1 MKMIDVYRDINKINK
16 NILPVILL
24 NCLFSAIE
32 PFVFIFVSG
41 KLVKYLIEGRA
52 FKEIVTLSLVGAAIS
67 LAVYVIKNITEN
79 YKMEF
84 MDYLNCKEKNLL
96 IKGMFNLDFKDF
108 ESKEYRDKIS
118 RHRQETDGIGGVY
131 YETLYLLS
139 DFVSGVLTIIIAA
152 ISLGGFYKTLNQSVD
167 IRILGERYFPLIL
180 LAALIILSVL
190 LAIFRKKVE
199 EKNEDDREEYS
210 VKYKIYD
217 FYMRLLSDYES
228 LKQIKIFD
236 EKPFIKREL
245 NEKFVKDGLSLD
257 RRVSV
262 RTAFSQ
268 AMNEFLMTG
277 INVLFLLV
285 LAVKA
290 IGGLFGADA
299 LIIYYGAFKEIVD
312 GIKLLIES
320 VGYKKSIEPK
330 IEILYDVI
338 ALKSE
343 SDEGKYIEESTED
356 AIVAKNIYF
365 AYPGS
370 DKNALEEIDVT
381 IKNGEKIAIVGENG
395 SGKTTFINLL
405 TGLYRPT
412 SGEIFVNGKTPTLEN
427 TSKEAGV
434 VSQDFFLFSFML
446 GENVAASMDVDMKK
460 AALALETSGF
470 GDKYPLDTYL
480 YKDIDEDGVDVSGG
494 EAQKIALARA
504 IYGDKKLLLFDEPTS
519 KLDPKSEMKVFES
532 FNEVSKGKTAIFVS
546 HRMSACKFADRI
558 ILFEKGKISAIGTHE
573 EMIKGS
579 ERYREMWDAQAKYYS
594 CDKYSC

>member
-108 ESKEYRDKIS
+108 ESKEYKDKIS

-167 IRILGERYFPLIL
+167 IKILGERYFPLIL

-236 EKPFIKREL
+236 EKPFIKREM

-338 ALKSE
+338 ALKSD
-343 SDEGKYIEESTED
+343 SNEGKYIEESTEN
-356 AIVAKNIYF
+356 AIVAKNIFF

-446 GENVAASMDVDMKK
+446 GENVASSRDVDMKNAK
-460 AALALETSGF
+460 LALETSGF
-470 GDKYPLDTYL
+470 GDKYPLETYL

-494 EAQKIALARA
+494 EAQKIALTRA

-573 EMIKGS
+573 EMIRGS
-579 ERYREMWDAQAKYYS
+579 ERYREMWIAQAKYYS
-594 CDKYSC
+594 C

>member
-108 ESKEYRDKIS
+108 ESKEYKDKIS

-139 DFVSGVLTIIIAA
+139 DFVSGVLTILIAA

-167 IRILGERYFPLIL
+167 IKILGERYFPLIL

-338 ALKSE
+338 ALKSQ
-343 SDEGKYIEESTED
+343 SDEGKYIEESTEN
-356 AIVAKNIYF
+356 AIVAKNICF

-446 GENVAASMDVDMKK
+446 GENVASSRDVDMKN

-470 GDKYPLDTYL
+470 GDKYPLETYL

-573 EMIKGS
+573 EMIRGS
-579 ERYREMWDAQAKYYS
+579 ERYREMWIAQAKYFHS
-594 CDKYSC
+594 C

>member
-67 LAVYVIKNITEN
+67 LSVYVIKNITEN
-79 YKMEF
+79 YKMEY

-96 IKGMFNLDFKDF
+96 INGMFNLDFKDF
-108 ESKEYRDKIS
+108 ESKEYKDKIS

-167 IRILGERYFPLIL
+167 IKILGERYFPLIL

-343 SDEGKYIEESTED
+343 SDEGKYIEESTEN
-356 AIVAKNIYF
+356 AIVAKNIFF
-365 AYPGS
+365 AYPGT

-446 GENVAASMDVDMKK
+446 GENVAASRDVDMKN

-470 GDKYPLDTYL
+470 GDKYPLETYL

-494 EAQKIALARA
+494 EAQKIVLARA

-573 EMIKGS
+573 EMIRGS
-579 ERYREMWDAQAKYYS
+579 ERYRTMWEAQAKYY
-594 CDKYSC
+594 YSC

>member
-67 LAVYVIKNITEN
+67 LAAYVIKNITEN
-79 YKMEF
+79 YKMEY

-108 ESKEYRDKIS
+108 ESKEYKDKIS

-167 IRILGERYFPLIL
+167 IKILGERYFPLIL
-180 LAALIILSVL
+180 LVALIILSVL

-245 NEKFVKDGLSLD
+245 NDKFVKDGLSLD

-343 SDEGKYIEESTED
+343 SDEGKYIEESTEN
-356 AIVAKNIYF
+356 AIVAKNICF

-446 GENVAASMDVDMKK
+446 GENVASSRDVDVKNAK
-460 AALALETSGF
+460 LALETSGF
-470 GDKYPLDTYL
+470 GDKYPLETYL

-573 EMIKGS
+573 EMIRGS
-579 ERYREMWDAQAKYYS
+579 ERYREMWEAQAKYFYS
-594 CDKYSC
+594 C

>member
-108 ESKEYRDKIS
+108 ESKEYKDKIS

-167 IRILGERYFPLIL
+167 IKILGEIYFPLIL

-245 NEKFVKDGLSLD
+245 NDKFVKDGLSLD

-343 SDEGKYIEESTED
+343 SDEGKYIEESTEN

-395 SGKTTFINLL
+395 SGKSTLL
-405 TGLYRPT
+405 KLLCGLYFDYT
-412 SGEIFVNGKTPTLEN
+412 GEIRVNGLNISSYSLLEYR
-427 TSKEAGV
+427 ARIGV
-434 VSQDFFLFSFML
+434 VFQDF
-446 GENVAASMDVDMKK
+446 NRY
-460 AALALETSGF
+460 ETSVKANIALNKMNETDCVLKIKKLLNSKGI
-470 GDKYPLDTYL
+470 KI
-480 YKDIDEDGVDVSGG
+480 KDINPNTILGNWFGGKELSGG
-494 EAQKIALARA
+494 EWQKIAFLRSLYNENDILIA
-504 IYGDKKLLLFDEPTS
+504 DEPTS
-519 KLDPKSEMKVFES
+519 NLDFQSKQKLVEFFIEES
-532 FNEVSKGKTAIFVS
+532 KKKI
-546 HRMSACKFADRI
+546 I
-558 ILFEKGKISAIGTHE
+558 ILATHDDIFDTIE
-573 EMIKGS
+573 HIPIVI
-579 ERYREMWDAQAKYYS
+579 
-594 CDKYSC
+594 

>member
-108 ESKEYRDKIS
+108 ESKEYKDKIS

-167 IRILGERYFPLIL
+167 IKILGERYFPLIL

-245 NEKFVKDGLSLD
+245 NDKFVKDGLSLD

-343 SDEGKYIEESTED
+343 SDEGKYIEESMEN
-356 AIVAKNIYF
+356 AIVAKNIFF

-446 GENVAASMDVDMKK
+446 GENVASSRDVDMKN

-470 GDKYPLDTYL
+470 GDKYPLETYL

-573 EMIKGS
+573 EMIRGS
-579 ERYREMWDAQAKYYS
+579 ERYREMWEAQAKYFHS
-594 CDKYSC
+594 C

>member
-67 LAVYVIKNITEN
+67 LSVYVIKNITEN
-79 YKMEF
+79 YKMEY

-96 IKGMFNLDFKDF
+96 INGMFNLDFKDF
-108 ESKEYRDKIS
+108 ESKEYKDKIS

-167 IRILGERYFPLIL
+167 IKILGERYFPLIL

-343 SDEGKYIEESTED
+343 SDEGKYIEESTEN
-356 AIVAKNIYF
+356 AIVAKNICF

-446 GENVAASMDVDMKK
+446 GENVASSRDVDMKNAK
-460 AALALETSGF
+460 LALETSGF
-470 GDKYPLDTYL
+470 GDKYPLETYL

-573 EMIKGS
+573 EMIRGS
-579 ERYREMWDAQAKYYS
+579 ERYRAMWEAQAKYFHY
-594 CDKYSC
+594 C

>member
-67 LAVYVIKNITEN
+67 FAVYVIKNITEN

-108 ESKEYRDKIS
+108 ESKEYKDKIS

-167 IRILGERYFPLIL
+167 IKILGERYFPLIL

-245 NEKFVKDGLSLD
+245 NDKFVKDGLSLD

-343 SDEGKYIEESTED
+343 SDEGKYIEESTEN
-356 AIVAKNIYF
+356 AIVAKNIFF

-446 GENVAASMDVDMKK
+446 GENVASSRDVDMKNAK
-460 AALALETSGF
+460 LALETSGF
-470 GDKYPLDTYL
+470 GDKYPLETYL

-573 EMIKGS
+573 EMIRGS
-579 ERYREMWDAQAKYYS
+579 ERYRAMWEAQAKYFHS
-594 CDKYSC
+594 C

>member
-79 YKMEF
+79 YKMEY

-108 ESKEYRDKIS
+108 ESKEYKDKIS
-118 RHRQETDGIGGVY
+118 RHRQETEGIGGVY

-167 IRILGERYFPLIL
+167 IKILGERYFPLIL

-245 NEKFVKDGLSLD
+245 NDKFVKDGLSLD

-338 ALKSE
+338 TIRSE
-343 SDEGKYIEESTED
+343 SDEGKYIEESTEN
-356 AIVAKNIYF
+356 AIVAKNIF
-365 AYPGS
+365 FSYPGS

-446 GENVAASMDVDMKK
+446 GENVASSRDVDMKNAK
-460 AALALETSGF
+460 LALENSGF
-470 GDKYPLDTYL
+470 GDKYPLETYL

-573 EMIKGS
+573 EMIRGS
-579 ERYREMWDAQAKYYS
+579 ERYREMWIAQAKYYS
-594 CDKYSC
+594 C

>member
-108 ESKEYRDKIS
+108 ESKEYKDKIS

-167 IRILGERYFPLIL
+167 IKILGERYFPLIL

-245 NEKFVKDGLSLD
+245 NDKFVKDGLSLD

-343 SDEGKYIEESTED
+343 SDEGKYIEESTEN
-356 AIVAKNIYF
+356 AIVAKNICF

-370 DKNALEEIDVT
+370 DKNTLEEIDVT

-446 GENVAASMDVDMKK
+446 GENVASSRDVDMKNAK
-460 AALALETSGF
+460 LALETSGF
-470 GDKYPLDTYL
+470 GDKYPLETYL
-480 YKDIDEDGVDVSGG
+480 YKDIDEDGIDVSGG

-573 EMIKGS
+573 EMIRGS
-579 ERYREMWDAQAKYYS
+579 ERYRAMWDAQAKYYS
-594 CDKYSC
+594 C

>member
-108 ESKEYRDKIS
+108 ESKEYKDKIS

-167 IRILGERYFPLIL
+167 IKILGERYFPLIL

-338 ALKSE
+338 TLRSE
-343 SDEGKYIEESTED
+343 SDEGKYIEESTEN
-356 AIVAKNIYF
+356 AIVAKNIF
-365 AYPGS
+365 FSYPGS

-446 GENVAASMDVDMKK
+446 GENVASSRDVDMKNAK
-460 AALALETSGF
+460 LALETSGF
-470 GDKYPLDTYL
+470 GDKYPLETYL

-573 EMIKGS
+573 EMLKGS
-579 ERYREMWDAQAKYYS
+579 ERYRAMWEAQAKYY
-594 CDKYSC
+594 YSC

>member
-79 YKMEF
+79 YKMEY

-96 IKGMFNLDFKDF
+96 INGMFNLDFKDF
-108 ESKEYRDKIS
+108 ESKEYKDKIS

-167 IRILGERYFPLIL
+167 IKILGERYFPLIL

-343 SDEGKYIEESTED
+343 SDEEKYIEESTEN

-446 GENVAASMDVDMKK
+446 GENVASSRDVDMKNAK
-460 AALALETSGF
+460 LALETSGF
-470 GDKYPLDTYL
+470 GDKYPLETYL

-573 EMIKGS
+573 EMIRGS
-579 ERYREMWDAQAKYYS
+579 ERYREMWIAQAKYY
-594 CDKYSC
+594 YSC

>member
-108 ESKEYRDKIS
+108 ESKEYKDKIS

-139 DFVSGVLTIIIAA
+139 DFVSGILTIIIAA

-167 IRILGERYFPLIL
+167 IKILGERYFPLIL

-210 VKYKIYD
+210 IKYKIYD

-343 SDEGKYIEESTED
+343 SDEGKYIEESTEN
-356 AIVAKNIYF
+356 AIVAKNICF
-365 AYPGS
+365 SYPGS

-446 GENVAASMDVDMKK
+446 GENVAASRDVDMKN

-470 GDKYPLDTYL
+470 GDKYPLETYL
-480 YKDIDEDGVDVSGG
+480 YKDIDEDGVDISGG

-573 EMIKGS
+573 EMLKGS
-579 ERYREMWDAQAKYYS
+579 ERYRTMWEAQAKYFHS
-594 CDKYSC
+594 C

>member
-108 ESKEYRDKIS
+108 ESKEYKDKIS

-167 IRILGERYFPLIL
+167 IKILGEISFPLIL

-199 EKNEDDREEYS
+199 EKNEADREEYS

-343 SDEGKYIEESTED
+343 SDEGKYIEESTEN
-356 AIVAKNIYF
+356 AIVAKNICF

-446 GENVAASMDVDMKK
+446 GENVAASRDVDMKN

-470 GDKYPLDTYL
+470 GDKYPLETYL

-573 EMIKGS
+573 EMIRGS
-579 ERYREMWDAQAKYYS
+579 ERYRAMWEAQAKYFHS
-594 CDKYSC
+594 C

>member
-108 ESKEYRDKIS
+108 ESKEYKDKIS

-139 DFVSGVLTIIIAA
+139 DFVSGILTIIIAA
-152 ISLGGFYKTLNQSVD
+152 ISLSGFYKTLNQSVD
-167 IRILGERYFPLIL
+167 IKILGERYFPLIL

-343 SDEGKYIEESTED
+343 SDEGKYIEESTEN

-370 DKNALEEIDVT
+370 GKNALEEIDVT

-446 GENVAASMDVDMKK
+446 GENVASSRDVDMKN

-470 GDKYPLDTYL
+470 GDKYPLETYL

-573 EMIKGS
+573 EMIRGS
-579 ERYREMWDAQAKYYS
+579 ERYRAMWEAQAKYFHS
-594 CDKYSC
+594 C

>member
-108 ESKEYRDKIS
+108 ESKEYKDKIS

-167 IRILGERYFPLIL
+167 IKILGERYFPLIL

-236 EKPFIKREL
+236 EKPFIKREM

-343 SDEGKYIEESTED
+343 SDEGKYIEESTEN

-365 AYPGS
+365 SYPES

-381 IKNGEKIAIVGENG
+381 IKSGEKIAIVGENG

-446 GENVAASMDVDMKK
+446 GENVASSRDVDMKNAK
-460 AALALETSGF
+460 LALETSGF
-470 GDKYPLDTYL
+470 GDKYPLETYL

-573 EMIKGS
+573 EMLKGS
-579 ERYREMWDAQAKYYS
+579 ERYRAMWIAQAKYFYS
-594 CDKYSC
+594 C

>member
-108 ESKEYRDKIS
+108 ESKEYKDKIS

-167 IRILGERYFPLIL
+167 IKILGERYFPLIL

-236 EKPFIKREL
+236 EKPFIKREM

-343 SDEGKYIEESTED
+343 SDEGKYIEESTEN

-365 AYPGS
+365 SYPES

-381 IKNGEKIAIVGENG
+381 IKSGEKIAIVGESG

-446 GENVAASMDVDMKK
+446 GENVASSRDVDMKNAK
-460 AALALETSGF
+460 LALETSGF
-470 GDKYPLDTYL
+470 GDKYPLETYL

-573 EMIKGS
+573 EMIRGS
-579 ERYREMWDAQAKYYS
+579 ERYRAMWIAQAKYFYS
-594 CDKYSC
+594 C

>member
-24 NCLFSAIE
+24 NCLFSAVE

-79 YKMEF
+79 YKMEY

-108 ESKEYRDKIS
+108 ESKEYKDKIS

-167 IRILGERYFPLIL
+167 IKIIGERYFPLIL

-245 NEKFVKDGLSLD
+245 NDKFVKDGLSLD

-343 SDEGKYIEESTED
+343 SNEGKYIEESTEN
-356 AIVAKNIYF
+356 AIVAKNIFF

-446 GENVAASMDVDMKK
+446 GENVASSRDVDIKN

-470 GDKYPLDTYL
+470 GDKYPLETYL

-573 EMIKGS
+573 EMLKGS
-579 ERYREMWDAQAKYYS
+579 ERYREMWEAQAKYFYS
-594 CDKYSC
+594 C

>member
-16 NILPVILL
+16 SILPVILL

-139 DFVSGVLTIIIAA
+139 DFVSGILTIIIAA

-245 NEKFVKDGLSLD
+245 NDKFVKDGLSLD

-343 SDEGKYIEESTED
+343 SDEGKYIEESTEN
-356 AIVAKNIYF
+356 AIVAKNIFF

-446 GENVAASMDVDMKK
+446 GENVASSRDVDMKNAK
-460 AALALETSGF
+460 LALETSGF

-558 ILFEKGKISAIGTHE
+558 ILFEKGKISAIGTHD
-573 EMIKGS
+573 EMLKGS
-579 ERYREMWDAQAKYYS
+579 ERYREMWEAQAKYFHS
-594 CDKYSC
+594 C

>member
-108 ESKEYRDKIS
+108 ESKEYKDKIS

-167 IRILGERYFPLIL
+167 IKILGERYFPLIL

-199 EKNEDDREEYS
+199 EKDEDDREEYS

-245 NEKFVKDGLSLD
+245 KEKFVKDGLSLD

-338 ALKSE
+338 ALKSD
-343 SDEGKYIEESTED
+343 SNEGKYIEESTEN

-446 GENVAASMDVDMKK
+446 GENVASSRDVDTKNAK
-460 AALALETSGF
+460 LALETSGF
-470 GDKYPLDTYL
+470 GDKYPLETYL

-573 EMIKGS
+573 EMIRGS
-579 ERYREMWDAQAKYYS
+579 ERYREMWEAQAKYFHS
-594 CDKYSC
+594 C

>member
-79 YKMEF
+79 YKMEY

-108 ESKEYRDKIS
+108 ESKEYKDKIS

-152 ISLGGFYKTLNQSVD
+152 ISLGGFYKTLNQSVG
-167 IRILGERYFPLIL
+167 IKILGERYFPLIL

-343 SDEGKYIEESTED
+343 SDEGKYIEESTEN

-446 GENVAASMDVDMKK
+446 GENVASSRDVDMKNAK
-460 AALALETSGF
+460 LALETSGF
-470 GDKYPLDTYL
+470 GDKYPLETYL

-573 EMIKGS
+573 EMLKGS
-579 ERYREMWDAQAKYYS
+579 ERYRAMWIAQAKYYS
-594 CDKYSC
+594 C

>member
-41 KLVKYLIEGRA
+41 KLVKYLIEGMA

-108 ESKEYRDKIS
+108 ESKEYKDKIS

-167 IRILGERYFPLIL
+167 IKILGERYFPLIL

-245 NEKFVKDGLSLD
+245 NDKFVKDGLSLD

-262 RTAFSQ
+262 RIAFSQ

-343 SDEGKYIEESTED
+343 SDEGKYIEESTEN

-446 GENVAASMDVDMKK
+446 GENVASSRDVDMKN

-470 GDKYPLDTYL
+470 GDKYPLETYL

-573 EMIKGS
+573 EMIRGS
-579 ERYREMWDAQAKYYS
+579 ERYRAMWEAQAKYY
-594 CDKYSC
+594 YSC

>member
-108 ESKEYRDKIS
+108 ESKEYKDKIS

-167 IRILGERYFPLIL
+167 IKILGERYFPLIL
-180 LAALIILSVL
+180 LATLIILSVL

-245 NEKFVKDGLSLD
+245 NDKFVKDGLSLD

-343 SDEGKYIEESTED
+343 SDEGKYIEESTEN
-356 AIVAKNIYF
+356 AIVAKNIFF

-446 GENVAASMDVDMKK
+446 GENVAASRDVDMKNAK
-460 AALALETSGF
+460 LALETSGF
-470 GDKYPLDTYL
+470 GDKYPLETYL

-532 FNEVSKGKTAIFVS
+532 FNEVSKGKTSIFVS

-573 EMIKGS
+573 EMIRGS
-579 ERYREMWDAQAKYYS
+579 ERYRAMWEAQAKYY
-594 CDKYSC
+594 YSC

>member
-79 YKMEF
+79 YKMEY

-108 ESKEYRDKIS
+108 ESKEYKDKIS

-167 IRILGERYFPLIL
+167 IKILGERYFPLIL

-343 SDEGKYIEESTED
+343 SDEGKYIEESTEN
-356 AIVAKNIYF
+356 AIVAKNICF

-446 GENVAASMDVDMKK
+446 GENVASSRDVDMKNAK
-460 AALALETSGF
+460 LALETSGF
-470 GDKYPLDTYL
+470 GDKYPLETYL

-573 EMIKGS
+573 EMLKGS
-579 ERYREMWDAQAKYYS
+579 ERYREMWIAQAKYYS
-594 CDKYSC
+594 C

>member
-108 ESKEYRDKIS
+108 ESKEYKDKIS

-167 IRILGERYFPLIL
+167 IKILGERYFPLIL

-245 NEKFVKDGLSLD
+245 NDKFVKDGLSLD

-343 SDEGKYIEESTED
+343 SDEGKYIEESTEN
-356 AIVAKNIYF
+356 AIVAKNICF

-370 DKNALEEIDVT
+370 DKNTLEEIDVT

-446 GENVAASMDVDMKK
+446 GENVTSSRDVDVKNAK
-460 AALALETSGF
+460 LALETSGF
-470 GDKYPLDTYL
+470 GDKYPLETYL

-504 IYGDKKLLLFDEPTS
+504 IYGNKKILLFDEPTS

-532 FNEVSKGKTAIFVS
+532 FNEVSKGKTSIFVS

-573 EMIKGS
+573 EMIRGS
-579 ERYREMWDAQAKYYS
+579 ERYREMWEAQAKYFYS
-594 CDKYSC
+594 C

>member
-79 YKMEF
+79 YKMEY

-108 ESKEYRDKIS
+108 ESKEYKDKIS

-167 IRILGERYFPLIL
+167 IKILGERYFPLIL

-343 SDEGKYIEESTED
+343 SDEGKYIEESTEN
-356 AIVAKNIYF
+356 AIVAKNIFF

-446 GENVAASMDVDMKK
+446 GENVASSRDVDMKNAK
-460 AALALETSGF
+460 LALETSGF
-470 GDKYPLDTYL
+470 GDKYPLETYL

-573 EMIKGS
+573 EMIRGS
-579 ERYREMWDAQAKYYS
+579 ERYREMWEAQAKYFHS
-594 CDKYSC
+594 C

>member
-67 LAVYVIKNITEN
+67 FAVYVIKNITEN

-108 ESKEYRDKIS
+108 ESKEYKDKIS

-167 IRILGERYFPLIL
+167 IKILGERYFPLIL

-245 NEKFVKDGLSLD
+245 NDKFVKDGLSLD

-343 SDEGKYIEESTED
+343 SDKGKYIEESTEN

-365 AYPGS
+365 SYPGT

-446 GENVAASMDVDMKK
+446 GENVASSRDVDTKNAK
-460 AALALETSGF
+460 LALETSGF
-470 GDKYPLDTYL
+470 GDKYPLETYL

-504 IYGDKKLLLFDEPTS
+504 IYGNKKLLLFDEPTS

-573 EMIKGS
+573 EMIRGS
-579 ERYREMWDAQAKYYS
+579 ERYRAMWEAQAKYFHS
-594 CDKYSC
+594 C

>member
-52 FKEIVTLSLVGAAIS
+52 FKEIITLSLVGAAIS
-67 LAVYVIKNITEN
+67 LAIYVIKNITEN

-108 ESKEYRDKIS
+108 ESKEYKDKIS

-167 IRILGERYFPLIL
+167 IKILGERYFPLIL

-343 SDEGKYIEESTED
+343 SDEGKYIEESTEN

-446 GENVAASMDVDMKK
+446 GENVVSSRDVDMKN

-470 GDKYPLDTYL
+470 GDKYPLETYL

-573 EMIKGS
+573 EMIRGS
-579 ERYREMWDAQAKYYS
+579 ERYREMWIAQAKYYS
-594 CDKYSC
+594 C

>member
-79 YKMEF
+79 YKMEY

-108 ESKEYRDKIS
+108 ESKEYKDKIS

-167 IRILGERYFPLIL
+167 IKILGERYFPLIL

-236 EKPFIKREL
+236 EKPFIKKEL
-245 NEKFVKDGLSLD
+245 NDKFVKDGLSLD

-343 SDEGKYIEESTED
+343 SDEGKYIEESTEN
-356 AIVAKNIYF
+356 AIVAKNICF

-446 GENVAASMDVDMKK
+446 GENVASSRDVDMKNAK
-460 AALALETSGF
+460 LALETSGF
-470 GDKYPLDTYL
+470 GDKYPLETYL

-573 EMIKGS
+573 EMIRGS
-579 ERYREMWDAQAKYYS
+579 ERYRAMWDAQAKYYS
-594 CDKYSC
+594 C

>member
-167 IRILGERYFPLIL
+167 IKILGERYFPLIL

-245 NEKFVKDGLSLD
+245 NDKFVKDGLSLD

-343 SDEGKYIEESTED
+343 SDEGKYIEESTEN
-356 AIVAKNIYF
+356 AIVAKNICF
-365 AYPGS
+365 SYPGS

-446 GENVAASMDVDMKK
+446 GENVAASRDVDMKN

-470 GDKYPLDTYL
+470 GDKYPLETYL

-573 EMIKGS
+573 EMIRGS
-579 ERYREMWDAQAKYYS
+579 ERYRAMWEAQAKYY
-594 CDKYSC
+594 YSC

>member
-79 YKMEF
+79 YKMEY

-108 ESKEYRDKIS
+108 ESKEYKDKIS

-167 IRILGERYFPLIL
+167 IKILGERYFPLIL

-245 NEKFVKDGLSLD
+245 NDKFVKDGLSLD
-257 RRVSV
+257 RRASV

-343 SDEGKYIEESTED
+343 SDEGKYIEESTEN
-356 AIVAKNIYF
+356 AIVAKNICF
-365 AYPGS
+365 SYPGS

-446 GENVAASMDVDMKK
+446 GENVAASRDVDMKN

-470 GDKYPLDTYL
+470 GDKYPLETYL

-573 EMIKGS
+573 EMIRGS
-579 ERYREMWDAQAKYYS
+579 ERYREMWEAQAKYFHS
-594 CDKYSC
+594 C

>member
-108 ESKEYRDKIS
+108 ESKEYKDKIS

-167 IRILGERYFPLIL
+167 IKILGERYFPLIL

-245 NEKFVKDGLSLD
+245 NDKFVKDGLSLD

-343 SDEGKYIEESTED
+343 SDEGKYIEESTEN
-356 AIVAKNIYF
+356 AIVAKNICF

-446 GENVAASMDVDMKK
+446 GENVAASRDVDMKN

-470 GDKYPLDTYL
+470 GDKYPLETYL

-573 EMIKGS
+573 EMIRGS
-579 ERYREMWDAQAKYYS
+579 ERYREMWEAQAKYFHS
-594 CDKYSC
+594 C

>member
-108 ESKEYRDKIS
+108 ESKEYKDKIS

-167 IRILGERYFPLIL
+167 IKILGERYFPLIL

-199 EKNEDDREEYS
+199 EKNEDGREEYS

-228 LKQIKIFD
+228 LKQIKISD

-245 NEKFVKDGLSLD
+245 NDKFMKDGLSLD

-343 SDEGKYIEESTED
+343 SDVGKYIEESTEN
-356 AIVAKNIYF
+356 AIVAKNICF
-365 AYPGS
+365 SYPGS

-446 GENVAASMDVDMKK
+446 GENVASSMDVDMKNAK
-460 AALALETSGF
+460 LALETSGF
-470 GDKYPLDTYL
+470 GDKYPLETYL

-573 EMIKGS
+573 EMIRGS
-579 ERYREMWDAQAKYYS
+579 ERYREMWEAQAKYFYS
-594 CDKYSC
+594 C

>member
-16 NILPVILL
+16 NILPIILL

-52 FKEIVTLSLVGAAIS
+52 FKEIITLSLVGAAIS

-79 YKMEF
+79 YKMEY

-108 ESKEYRDKIS
+108 ESKEYKDKIS

-139 DFVSGVLTIIIAA
+139 DFVSGVLTIVIAA

-167 IRILGERYFPLIL
+167 IKILGERYFPLIL
-180 LAALIILSVL
+180 IAALIILSVL
-190 LAIFRKKVE
+190 LAVFRKKVE

-245 NEKFVKDGLSLD
+245 NDKFVKDGLSLD

-268 AMNEFLMTG
+268 AMNEFFMTG

-343 SDEGKYIEESTED
+343 SDEGKYIEESTEN
-356 AIVAKNIYF
+356 AIVAKNICF

-427 TSKEAGV
+427 TSKQAGV

-446 GENVAASMDVDMKK
+446 GENVASSRDVDMKNAK
-460 AALALETSGF
+460 LALETSGF
-470 GDKYPLDTYL
+470 GDKYPLETYL

-573 EMIKGS
+573 EMIRGS
-579 ERYREMWDAQAKYYS
+579 ERYRAMWIAQAKYYS
-594 CDKYSC
+594 C

>member
-108 ESKEYRDKIS
+108 ESKEYKDKIS

-167 IRILGERYFPLIL
+167 IKILGERYFPLIL

-245 NEKFVKDGLSLD
+245 KEKFVKDGLSLD

-343 SDEGKYIEESTED
+343 SDEGKYIEESTEN

-365 AYPGS
+365 AYPGT

-446 GENVAASMDVDMKK
+446 GENVASSRDVDMKNAK
-460 AALALETSGF
+460 LALETSGF
-470 GDKYPLDTYL
+470 GDKYPLETYL

-573 EMIKGS
+573 EMIRGS
-579 ERYREMWDAQAKYYS
+579 ERYRTMWEAQAKYYS
-594 CDKYSC
+594 C

>member
-108 ESKEYRDKIS
+108 ESKEYKDKIS

-167 IRILGERYFPLIL
+167 IKILGERYFPLIL

-236 EKPFIKREL
+236 EKPFIKKEL
-245 NEKFVKDGLSLD
+245 NDKFVKDGLSLD

-343 SDEGKYIEESTED
+343 SDEGKYIEESTEN
-356 AIVAKNIYF
+356 AIVAKNICF

-446 GENVAASMDVDMKK
+446 GENVASSRDVDMKNAK
-460 AALALETSGF
+460 LALETSGF
-470 GDKYPLDTYL
+470 GDKYPLETYL

-494 EAQKIALARA
+494 EAQKIALTRA

-573 EMIKGS
+573 EMIRGS
-579 ERYREMWDAQAKYYS
+579 ERYREMWIAQAKYFHS
-594 CDKYSC
+594 C

>member
-1 MKMIDVYRDINKINK
+1 MKMIDVYRDINKINR

-24 NCLFSAIE
+24 NCLFSAVE

-108 ESKEYRDKIS
+108 ESKEYKDKIS

-167 IRILGERYFPLIL
+167 IKILGERYFPLIL

-268 AMNEFLMTG
+268 AMNEFMMTG

-343 SDEGKYIEESTED
+343 SDEGKYIEESTEN
-356 AIVAKNIYF
+356 AIVAKNICF

-446 GENVAASMDVDMKK
+446 GENVASSRDVDIKNAK
-460 AALALETSGF
+460 LALETSGF
-470 GDKYPLDTYL
+470 GDKYPLETYL

-573 EMIKGS
+573 EMIRGS
-579 ERYREMWDAQAKYYS
+579 ERYREMWIAQAKYYS
-594 CDKYSC
+594 C

>member
-52 FKEIVTLSLVGAAIS
+52 FKEIITLSLVGAAIS

-108 ESKEYRDKIS
+108 ESREYKDKIS

-167 IRILGERYFPLIL
+167 IKILGERYFPLIL

-245 NEKFVKDGLSLD
+245 NDKFVKDGLSLD

-343 SDEGKYIEESTED
+343 SDEGKYIEESTEN
-356 AIVAKNIYF
+356 AIVAKNICF

-370 DKNALEEIDVT
+370 DKNALEEIDVI

-446 GENVAASMDVDMKK
+446 GENVASSRGVDMKN

-470 GDKYPLDTYL
+470 GDKYPLETYL

-573 EMIKGS
+573 EMIRGS
-579 ERYREMWDAQAKYYS
+579 ERYREMWEAQAKYYS
-594 CDKYSC
+594 C

>member
-79 YKMEF
+79 YKMEY

-108 ESKEYRDKIS
+108 ESKEYKDKIS

-139 DFVSGVLTIIIAA
+139 DFVSGVLTIVIAA

-167 IRILGERYFPLIL
+167 IKILGERYFPLIL

-245 NEKFVKDGLSLD
+245 NDKFVKDGLSLD

-343 SDEGKYIEESTED
+343 SDEGKYIEESTEH
-356 AIVAKNIYF
+356 AIVAKNIFF

-412 SGEIFVNGKTPTLEN
+412 SGEVFVNGKTPTLEN

-446 GENVAASMDVDMKK
+446 GENVASSRDVDTKNAK
-460 AALALETSGF
+460 LALETSGF
-470 GDKYPLDTYL
+470 GDKYPLETYL

-504 IYGDKKLLLFDEPTS
+504 IYGNKKLLLFDEPTS

-558 ILFEKGKISAIGTHE
+558 ILFEKGKISATGTHE
-573 EMIKGS
+573 EMIRGS
-579 ERYREMWDAQAKYYS
+579 ERYRAMWEAQAKYY
-594 CDKYSC
+594 YSC